1 MNAFGLLSALPL
13 ALLGFAD
20 VQGQPP
26 AVAAVPIEP
35 VSAII
40 KALESYQVVGL
51 GTGAHN
57 NEQGHAL
64 VLALIGD
71 RRFPAAGADLVV
83 ECGNAHYQDVMN
95 RFITDEDVPH
105 EALRHTWEDTTQPHA
120 GCDTPIHEELFQTVR
135 VINSALAD
143 DRRIRVFLGDPPIDW
158 DSPTA
163 KQDRDTFMFMRD
175 SYPAQLIQREILAR
189 GRRALV
195 VYGQGHLQ
203 RKQILSNYDMSHPLA
218 HTIISLLESDGAKVF
233 TIWGNTRADLEPLQ
247 RNIAAWARPSLAL
260 VRGTVLG
267 AADFQFFFSEM
278 SNRLAVKD
286 GTLAPIPRDEW
297 LALRMEDQFDALLYL
312 GPPSSITTAQS
323 PISLCADA
331 AYMKKRLGRL
341 EEYGPKAEADRIRQR
356 CAESLK

>member
-1 MNAFGLLSALPL
+1 
-13 ALLGFAD
+13 
-20 VQGQPP
+20 V
-26 AVAAVPIEP
+26 
-35 VSAII
+35 
-40 KALESYQVVGL
+40 
-51 GTGAHN
+51 
-57 NEQGHAL
+57 
-64 VLALIGD
+64 
-71 RRFPAAGADLVV
+71 
-83 ECGNAHYQDVMN
+83 
-95 RFITDEDVPH
+95 
-105 EALRHTWEDTTQPHA
+105 
-120 GCDTPIHEELFQTVR
+120 
-135 VINSALAD
+135 
-143 DRRIRVFLGDPPIDW
+143 

-312 GPPSSITTAQS
+312 GPPSSITTSQS